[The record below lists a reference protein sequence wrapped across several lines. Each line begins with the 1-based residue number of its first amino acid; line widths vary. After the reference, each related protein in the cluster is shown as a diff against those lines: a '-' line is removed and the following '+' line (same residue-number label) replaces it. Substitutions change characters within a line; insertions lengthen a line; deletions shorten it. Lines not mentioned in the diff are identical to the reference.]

1 MNSVGFNI
9 GNDIRPAVPDLRFE
23 AYAEKTQVIIC
34 KRNRERKK
42 MHGTKDGN
50 CKQSKD
56 ERE

>member
-1 MNSVGFNI
+1 M
-9 GNDIRPAVPDLRFE
+9 GNNTRPAVPDLRFE
-23 AYAEKTQVIIC
+23 ANAKKNQVITC